1 MKKSMMSLLLFLP
14 FSSFAQVATPP
25 VIFDGGNFI
34 VCIIAGLLLAVGF
47 QLLLTTISVAAGI
60 TAVGNVKKKANS
72 SSSSSNNNN
81 SHDDDDGMN
90 IGQKIST
97 GLGVWTMITTSIA
110 LFFAS
115 LMAVKLG
122 LTGADFIGA
131 TLGLVIWAAFFMLIT
146 YLEINAVSSL
156 VGGMVSTVKSGLS
169 SASSIFS
176 KSDESKSKSIVKT
189 EAKEQA
195 VQMRKQFEKMFNNND
210 IDKKIDDYVQQ
221 LQPQKIDINNIKKQV
236 KDLLTDIQV
245 TEKADYEHMDT
256 IKKLV
261 LEEAD
266 KSTMSKEDKE
276 AVKNHVSELKNIAQ
290 KDISNEEKVKQGIEQ
305 LTPADKE
312 QIEKYQ
318 GQIRKALE
326 NTNKKELQPDQ
337 LEQDLKRILNEP
349 KEATSIAKS
358 KASAL
363 DRDTLVKILAS
374 QNMSEQEANQRVSQ
388 AEKVLNKVSSF
399 FSNGSDKASHTA
411 QDQKQAVK
419 QNTEGIKNKIKGIF
433 SGSGGGSMDLNR
445 IYSDFMAIFQSSGGG
460 ADLQYKLKNY
470 NKEEMTVLIANRTS
484 MGRAEA
490 EKIAD
495 KIVSARDAVLNKA
508 NHIQSQVNQKMEEA
522 KQKSLEAAE
531 ETRKAAVTAGWWL
544 VATAILSG
552 IASVFGGMLALEGFI
567 F

>member
-1 MKKSMMSLLLFLP
+1 MKNRTMSLLLLLP
-14 FSSFAQVATPP
+14 LSSFAQVAVPP

-60 TAVGNVKKKANS
+60 TAVGNVKEKAYS
-72 SSSSSNNNN
+72 SSSSSNNNK
-81 SHDDDDGMN
+81 SHDDDGMN
-90 IGQKIST
+90 IGQKVST
-97 GLGVWTMITTSIA
+97 GLGVWTMITISIA

-169 SASSIFS
+169 SASSVFS
-176 KSDESKSKSIVKT
+176 QSEESESKSIVKT
-189 EAKEQA
+189 QAKEQA
-195 VQMRKQFEKMFNNND
+195 KQMRKQFEKMFDTND
-210 IDKKIDDYVQQ
+210 IDKKMDEYVQK
-221 LQPQKIDINNIKKQV
+221 LEPQKIDIQNIKKQV

-245 TEKADYEHMDT
+245 TEKADREHMDT

-266 KSTMSKEDKE
+266 KSTLSKEDKE
-276 AVKNHVSELKNIAQ
+276 AVKNHVSELKDIAQ
-290 KDISNEEKVKQGIEQ
+290 KDISNEDKVKQGIEQ
-305 LTPADKE
+305 LTPADNQ

-318 GQIRKALE
+318 SQIKKALE
-326 NTNKKELQPDQ
+326 DTNKSELQPDQ
-337 LEQDLKRILNEP
+337 LEKDLKRILNEP

-374 QNMSEQEANQRVSQ
+374 QNMSEQEADKRVSQ

-399 FSNGSDKASHTA
+399 FGNGAEKTSDTA
-411 QDQKQAVK
+411 EDKKQSVK
-419 QNTEGIKNKIKGIF
+419 QNVEGVKDKIKGYVFRIWRRF
-433 SGSGGGSMDLNR
+433 FRPESDLFRFHFNIPEFR
-445 IYSDFMAIFQSSGGG
+445 WRSRSS
-460 ADLQYKLKNY
+460 
-470 NKEEMTVLIANRTS
+470 T
-484 MGRAEA
+484 
-490 EKIAD
+490 
-495 KIVSARDAVLNKA
+495 
-508 NHIQSQVNQKMEEA
+508 
-522 KQKSLEAAE
+522 
-531 ETRKAAVTAGWWL
+531 
-544 VATAILSG
+544 
-552 IASVFGGMLALEGFI
+552 
-567 F
+567 

>member
-1 MKKSMMSLLLFLP
+1 MKKCMMSLLLFLP
-14 FSSFAQVATPP
+14 LSSFAQVAAPP

-60 TAVGNVKKKANS
+60 TAVGNVKKKVNS
-72 SSSSSNNNN
+72 SSSSSNH
-81 SHDDDDGMN
+81 HDHNDDDGMN
-90 IGQKIST
+90 IGQKVST

-169 SASSIFS
+169 SASSVFS
-176 KSDESKSKSIVKT
+176 KSDESVSKNVAKT
-189 EAKEQA
+189 QAKEQA
-195 VQMRKQFEKMFNNND
+195 VQMRKQFEKMFDTND

-276 AVKNHVSELKNIAQ
+276 AIKNHVSELKNIAQ
-290 KDISNEEKVKQGIEQ
+290 KDVSNEEKVKQGIEQ
-305 LTPADKE
+305 LTPADKQ

-326 NTNKKELQPDQ
+326 NTNKRELQPDQ

-374 QNMSEQEANQRVSQ
+374 RDMSEQEAEKRVSQ

-399 FSNGSDKASHTA
+399 FGNGQEKASNEA
-411 QDQKQAVK
+411 QHQKQVVK
-419 QNTEGIKNKIKGIF
+419 QDTEGVKNKIKGIF
-433 SGSGGGSMDLNR
+433 SGSGGGSFDLNR
-445 IYSDFMAIFQSSGGG
+445 IYSDFTAIFQSSGGG

-470 NKEEMTVLIANRTS
+470 NKEEMTVFIANRTS

-495 KIVSARDAVLNKA
+495 KIVSARDSVVNKA
-508 NHIQSQVNQKMEEA
+508 NDIQRQVNQKMEEA
-522 KQKSLEAAE
+522 KQRSLEAAE
-531 ETRKAAVTAGWWL
+531 ETRKAAITAGWWL

>member
-1 MKKSMMSLLLFLP
+1 MKKCMMSLLLLLP
-14 FSSFAQVATPP
+14 LSTFAQMAVPP

-72 SSSSSNNNN
+72 SSSPSNDSK
-81 SHDDDDGMN
+81 SHNDDDGMN
-90 IGQKIST
+90 IGQKVST
-97 GLGVWTMITTSIA
+97 GLGVWTMVTTSIA

-131 TLGLVIWAAFFMLIT
+131 TLGLVIWAAFFMLVT
-146 YLEINAVSSL
+146 YLEVNAVSSL

-169 SASSIFS
+169 SASSVFS
-176 KSDESKSKSIVKT
+176 QSQESESKSIAKT
-189 EAKEQA
+189 QAKEQA
-195 VQMRKQFEKMFNNND
+195 KQMRKQFEKMFDTND
-210 IDKKIDDYVQQ
+210 IDKKIDEYVQQ
-221 LQPQKIDINNIKKQV
+221 LQPQEIDINNIKKQV

-245 TEKADYEHMDT
+245 TEKADYKHMDT

-266 KSTMSKEDKE
+266 KSTMSKENKE
-276 AVKNHVSELKNIAQ
+276 AIKNHVSELKDIAQ
-290 KDISNEEKVKQGIEQ
+290 KDVSNEEKVKQGIEQ
-305 LTPADKE
+305 LTPADK
-312 QIEKYQ
+312 QQVEKYQ
-318 GQIRKALE
+318 GQIKKALE

-374 QNMSEQEANQRVSQ
+374 QDMSEQEADKRVSQ

-399 FSNGSDKASHTA
+399 FGNGTEKASNKA
-411 QDQKQAVK
+411 EGQKQAVK
-419 QNTEGIKNKIKGIF
+419 QNLEGVTDKIKGIF
-433 SGSGGGSMDLNR
+433 SGSGGGSLDLKQ
-445 IYSDFMAIFQSSGGG
+445 IYSDFTGIFQSSGGG

-470 NKEEMTVLIANRTS
+470 NKEEMTVFITNRTS
-484 MGRAEA
+484 MDRAEA

-495 KIVSARDAVLNKA
+495 KIVSARDNVVNKA
-508 NHIQSQVNQKMEEA
+508 NEIQRQVEEKMEEA
-522 KQKSLEAAE
+522 KQRSLEAAE

>member
-1 MKKSMMSLLLFLP
+1 MKKSMMSLLLLLP
-14 FSSFAQVATPP
+14 LGSFAQVAVPP

-34 VCIIAGLLLAVGF
+34 VCIIAGILLAVGF

-60 TAVGNVKKKANS
+60 TAVGNVKKKVNS

-81 SHDDDDGMN
+81 DDDGMN
-90 IGQKIST
+90 IGQKVST

-115 LMAVKLG
+115 LLAVKLG

-176 KSDESKSKSIVKT
+176 QSQESESKSIVKT
-189 EAKEQA
+189 QAKEQA
-195 VQMRKQFEKMFNNND
+195 KQMRKQFEKMFDTND
-210 IDKKIDDYVQQ
+210 IDKKMDEYVQQ
-221 LQPQKIDINNIKKQV
+221 LQPQKFDINNIKKQV

-245 TEKADYEHMDT
+245 TEKDDSEHMDT

-261 LEEAD
+261 LEESD

-276 AVKNHVSELKNIAQ
+276 AIKNHVGELKNIAK
-290 KDISNEEKVKQGIEQ
+290 KDISNEEKVKQGIKQ
-305 LTPADKE
+305 LTPADNQ

-318 GQIRKALE
+318 SQIKKALE
-326 NTNKKELQPDQ
+326 NTNKSELQPDQ
-337 LEQDLKRILNEP
+337 LEKDLKKILNDP

-358 KASAL
+358 KASAF

-374 QNMSEQEANQRVSQ
+374 QNMSEQEADKRVSQ

-399 FSNGSDKASHTA
+399 FGNGAEKTSVTTEDK
-411 QDQKQAVK
+411 KQAVK
-419 QNTEGIKNKIKGIF
+419 QNVEGVKDKIKGMF
-433 SGSGGGSMDLNR
+433 SGSGEGSFDLNQ
-445 IYSDFMAIFQSSGGG
+445 IYSDFTSIFQSSGGG

-470 NKEEMTVLIANRTS
+470 NKKEMTEFITNKTS
-484 MGRAEA
+484 MDRAEA

-495 KIVSARDAVLNKA
+495 KIVSARDNVLNKA
-508 NHIQSQVNQKMEEA
+508 NEIQRQVEEKMEEA
-522 KQKSLEAAE
+522 KQKSLEVAE
-531 ETRKAAVTAGWWL
+531 ETKKAAVTAAWWL

-552 IASVFGGMLALEGFI
+552 IASVFGGMLALENFI